1 MVLTLK
7 KFSNIGC
14 QAGENIP
21 KYPILDNLHSSRHF
35 QIHIEFPILQPFN
48 VQKNILFNIR
58 FINWFLNKSHACT
71 TFIMTRLKKAFIIS
85 SSIILNVYSFILYL
99 SCIFFVYFMLI
110 MFNLS
115 QKFEYCF
122 FFFTVNDCETS
133 KPKA

>member
-71 TFIMTRLKKAFIIS
+71 TFIMTRLKKGFYYFFIHNTQC
-85 SSIILNVYSFILYL
+85 LFFYLVSFLYLFCILYANY
-99 SCIFFVYFMLI
+99 V
-110 MFNLS
+110 
-115 QKFEYCF
+115 
-122 FFFTVNDCETS
+122 
-133 KPKA
+133 

>member
-35 QIHIEFPILQPFN
+35 QIHIEFPILLFT

-58 FINWFLNKSHACT
+58 FKLVLNKPMHLQLLLWHPKRFLLFLPSQ
-71 TFIMTRLKKAFIIS
+71 
-85 SSIILNVYSFILYL
+85 YSMFILL
-99 SCIFFVYFMLI
+99 SCIFLVSFLYTPCKLCLI
-110 MFNLS
+110 CLKDLNID
-115 QKFEYCF
+115 F
-122 FFFTVNDCETS
+122 FFFYLEDCEIS

>member
-35 QIHIEFPILQPFN
+35 QIHIEFPILPFM

-58 FINWFLNKSHACT
+58 FELVLNKPTCIWNFYYDTPKRLLLFLPSQYSM
-71 TFIMTRLKKAFIIS
+71 FILLF
-85 SSIILNVYSFILYL
+85 LYL
-99 SCIFFVYFMLI
+99 SCIFFESFMQI

-115 QKFEYCF
+115 QRFEYWF
-122 FFFTVNDCETS
+122 FFLYLNDCDTS
-133 KPKA
+133 QPKA

>member
-35 QIHIEFPILQPFN
+35 QIHIEFPILPFT

-58 FINWFLNKSHACT
+58 FELVLNKPTCIWNFYYDT
-71 TFIMTRLKKAFIIS
+71 PKRLLLFLPS
-85 SSIILNVYSFILYL
+85 QYSMFILL
-99 SCIFFVYFMLI
+99 SCIFLVSFL
-110 MFNLS
+110 NLS
-115 QKFEYCF
+115 CKLCLICLKGLNIDF
-122 FFFTVNDCETS
+122 FSYTLMIVIHHS
-133 KPKA
+133 PKHK